1 MEDKE
6 WLRVLFQLQVG
17 KSSGEEDG
25 QKTSLCGRGR
35 ILSVITFSP
44 ARTRN
49 FLRAVLSR
57 PTKH

>member
-6 WLRVLFQLQVG
+6 WLRVLLQLQVG

-44 ARTRN
+44 ST
-49 FLRAVLSR
+49 SR
-57 PTKH
+57 R

>member
-44 ARTRN
+44 ST
-49 FLRAVLSR
+49 SR
-57 PTKH
+57 R